1 MAISDDFS
9 VAVNGDIRY
18 TGAGT
23 NYTVIAFHRW
33 LGDLMDDAQA
43 AGNDILDITDATA
56 SERSTDNIITL
67 NSPYNIDDIASQHLY
82 DGSIIQDSGNTIY
95 DGILVFA
102 AAGTYLQVLQSG
114 LPVYPNFWTTSLNPD
129 AGAGISHRFML
140 KVRTGG
146 TDIDGRRLIGQTR
159 EFGFTY
165 SEFKTTTARGN
176 NVLALTYASDLNNQT
191 AAATVKGWTA
201 ISNTEG
207 YRLLDVNNDTT
218 DEPYYSEWNK
228 ATFTINQLF
237 ERSKWLSRRSTIE
250 DSNAETGTNYVV
262 DNGTITGQAQ
272 GFNNGVVA
280 QYLTRVH
287 LRLKKVGSPTG
298 NLVVKIYSVTG
309 AFQTATP
316 NASLGTS
323 VNFDTSKLTTSY
335 LEYEIAFTTQY
346 FMSAS
351 TPYFIVIEH
360 ADGTATDYV
369 HVEGDATGT
378 HGGNKAE
385 NNAGWTAQAG
395 EEKKAE
401 EAKAEEKKAAEKK
414 EEEERGR
421 EIKSP
426 RLQILL
432 TAVPK
437 EVITKYN
444 RITKLAGLN
453 LRGLEVETAASV
465 RSILGNDKSTVLLM
479 DFGARST
486 NINVIYNGYPVM
498 SHSIDT
504 AGFDLTK
511 VLSQGMGVSL
521 RRAEDLKKERGL
533 KAGLAEAE
541 MISIMTPLVDK
552 IFTETERIVN
562 IYVRRTGKRLDRVVI
577 LGGGALLPGVEEYVS
592 LRLGLPAVTGNS
604 FARVIYPPILEPMI
618 KEIGPMFSV
627 AMGLGMR
634 EIV

>member
-1 MAISDDFS
+1 MAFWDIFKGKPKSFLGIDVGTSSIKVVQLSKERNRVKLDTYGQLETYAYAERFNDAIQTSSLKMLDSQVADLIKKLLRESKAVSRDVTMSIPIFS
-9 VAVNGDIRY
+9 SFS
-18 TGAGT
+18 
-23 NYTVIAFHRW
+23 TVIEIPPIPEKELERAIPFEARQYVPIP
-33 LGDLMDDAQA
+33 LAEVV
-43 AGNDILDITDATA
+43 LDW
-56 SERSTDNIITL
+56 
-67 NSPYNIDDIASQHLY
+67 
-82 DGSIIQDSGNTIY
+82 TIMK
-95 DGILVFA
+95 A
-102 AAGTYLQVLQSG
+102 KEE
-114 LPVYPNFWTTSLNPD
+114 P
-129 AGAGISHRFML
+129 
-140 KVRTGG
+140 KV
-146 TDIDGRRLIGQTR
+146 
-159 EFGFTY
+159 EKPK
-165 SEFKTTTARGN
+165 EK
-176 NVLALTYASDLNNQT
+176 
-191 AAATVKGWTA
+191 
-201 ISNTEG
+201 E
-207 YRLLDVNNDTT
+207 
-218 DEPYYSEWNK
+218 
-228 ATFTINQLF
+228 
-237 ERSKWLSRRSTIE
+237 
-250 DSNAETGTNYVV
+250 
-262 DNGTITGQAQ
+262 
-272 GFNNGVVA
+272 
-280 QYLTRVH
+280 
-287 LRLKKVGSPTG
+287 KK
-298 NLVVKIYSVTG
+298 
-309 AFQTATP
+309 
-316 NASLGTS
+316 
-323 VNFDTSKLTTSY
+323 D
-335 LEYEIAFTTQY
+335 
-346 FMSAS
+346 
-351 TPYFIVIEH
+351 
-360 ADGTATDYV
+360 
-369 HVEGDATGT
+369 
-378 HGGNKAE
+378 
-385 NNAGWTAQAG
+385 

>member
-1 MAISDDFS
+1 MAFWGIDVGTSSIKVVQLSKERNRVKLDTYGQLETYAYAERFNDAIQTSSLKMLDSQVADLIKKLLRESKAVSRDVTMSIPIFS
-9 VAVNGDIRY
+9 SFS
-18 TGAGT
+18 
-23 NYTVIAFHRW
+23 TVIEIPPIPEKELERAIPFEARQYVPIP
-33 LGDLMDDAQA
+33 LAEVV
-43 AGNDILDITDATA
+43 LDW
-56 SERSTDNIITL
+56 
-67 NSPYNIDDIASQHLY
+67 
-82 DGSIIQDSGNTIY
+82 TIMK
-95 DGILVFA
+95 A
-102 AAGTYLQVLQSG
+102 KEE
-114 LPVYPNFWTTSLNPD
+114 P
-129 AGAGISHRFML
+129 
-140 KVRTGG
+140 KV
-146 TDIDGRRLIGQTR
+146 
-159 EFGFTY
+159 EKPK
-165 SEFKTTTARGN
+165 EK
-176 NVLALTYASDLNNQT
+176 
-191 AAATVKGWTA
+191 
-201 ISNTEG
+201 E
-207 YRLLDVNNDTT
+207 
-218 DEPYYSEWNK
+218 
-228 ATFTINQLF
+228 
-237 ERSKWLSRRSTIE
+237 
-250 DSNAETGTNYVV
+250 
-262 DNGTITGQAQ
+262 
-272 GFNNGVVA
+272 
-280 QYLTRVH
+280 
-287 LRLKKVGSPTG
+287 KK
-298 NLVVKIYSVTG
+298 
-309 AFQTATP
+309 
-316 NASLGTS
+316 
-323 VNFDTSKLTTSY
+323 D
-335 LEYEIAFTTQY
+335 
-346 FMSAS
+346 
-351 TPYFIVIEH
+351 
-360 ADGTATDYV
+360 
-369 HVEGDATGT
+369 
-378 HGGNKAE
+378 
-385 NNAGWTAQAG
+385 

>member
-1 MAISDDFS
+1 MAFWDIFKGKPKSFLGIDVGTSSIKVVQLSKERNRVKLDTYGQLETYAYAERFNDAIQTSSLKMLDSQVADLIKKLLRESKAVSRDVTMSIPIFS
-9 VAVNGDIRY
+9 SFS
-18 TGAGT
+18 
-23 NYTVIAFHRW
+23 TVIEIPPIPEKELERAIPFEARQYVPIPLAEVVLDW
-33 LGDLMDDAQA
+33 TIMKAKEEPKVEKPKEKKDL
-43 AGNDILDITDATA
+43 
-56 SERSTDNIITL
+56 
-67 NSPYNIDDIASQHLY
+67 
-82 DGSIIQDSGNTIY
+82 
-95 DGILVFA
+95 
-102 AAGTYLQVLQSG
+102 
-114 LPVYPNFWTTSLNPD
+114 
-129 AGAGISHRFML
+129 
-140 KVRTGG
+140 
-146 TDIDGRRLIGQTR
+146 
-159 EFGFTY
+159 
-165 SEFKTTTARGN
+165 
-176 NVLALTYASDLNNQT
+176 
-191 AAATVKGWTA
+191 
-201 ISNTEG
+201 
-207 YRLLDVNNDTT
+207 
-218 DEPYYSEWNK
+218 
-228 ATFTINQLF
+228 
-237 ERSKWLSRRSTIE
+237 
-250 DSNAETGTNYVV
+250 
-262 DNGTITGQAQ
+262 
-272 GFNNGVVA
+272 
-280 QYLTRVH
+280 
-287 LRLKKVGSPTG
+287 
-298 NLVVKIYSVTG
+298 
-309 AFQTATP
+309 
-316 NASLGTS
+316 
-323 VNFDTSKLTTSY
+323 
-335 LEYEIAFTTQY
+335 
-346 FMSAS
+346 
-351 TPYFIVIEH
+351 
-360 ADGTATDYV
+360 
-369 HVEGDATGT
+369 
-378 HGGNKAE
+378 
-385 NNAGWTAQAG
+385 TAQAG

-444 RITKLAGLN
+444 RIAKLAGLN

-627 AMGLGMR
+627 AVGLGMR

>member
-1 MAISDDFS
+1 MAFWDIFKGKPKSFLGIDVGTSSIKVVQLSKERNRVKLDTYGQLETYAYAERFNDAIQTSSLKMLDSQVADLIKKLLRESKAVSRDVTMSIPIFS
-9 VAVNGDIRY
+9 SFS
-18 TGAGT
+18 
-23 NYTVIAFHRW
+23 TVIEIPPIPEKELERAIPFEARQYVPIPLAEVVLDW
-33 LGDLMDDAQA
+33 TIMKAKEEPKVEKPKEKEKKDL
-43 AGNDILDITDATA
+43 
-56 SERSTDNIITL
+56 
-67 NSPYNIDDIASQHLY
+67 
-82 DGSIIQDSGNTIY
+82 
-95 DGILVFA
+95 
-102 AAGTYLQVLQSG
+102 
-114 LPVYPNFWTTSLNPD
+114 
-129 AGAGISHRFML
+129 
-140 KVRTGG
+140 
-146 TDIDGRRLIGQTR
+146 
-159 EFGFTY
+159 
-165 SEFKTTTARGN
+165 
-176 NVLALTYASDLNNQT
+176 
-191 AAATVKGWTA
+191 
-201 ISNTEG
+201 
-207 YRLLDVNNDTT
+207 
-218 DEPYYSEWNK
+218 
-228 ATFTINQLF
+228 
-237 ERSKWLSRRSTIE
+237 
-250 DSNAETGTNYVV
+250 
-262 DNGTITGQAQ
+262 
-272 GFNNGVVA
+272 
-280 QYLTRVH
+280 
-287 LRLKKVGSPTG
+287 
-298 NLVVKIYSVTG
+298 
-309 AFQTATP
+309 
-316 NASLGTS
+316 
-323 VNFDTSKLTTSY
+323 
-335 LEYEIAFTTQY
+335 
-346 FMSAS
+346 
-351 TPYFIVIEH
+351 
-360 ADGTATDYV
+360 
-369 HVEGDATGT
+369 
-378 HGGNKAE
+378 
-385 NNAGWTAQAG
+385 TAQAG
-395 EEKKAE
+395 EERKGE
-401 EAKAEEKKAAEKK
+401 EGKAEEKKAAEKK

-444 RITKLAGLN
+444 RIAKLAGLN

>member
-1 MAISDDFS
+1 MAFWDIFKGKPKSFLGIDVGTSSIKVVQLSKERNRVKLDTYGQLETYAYAERFNDAIQTSSLKMLDSQVADLIKKLLRESKAVSRDVTMSIPIFS
-9 VAVNGDIRY
+9 SFS
-18 TGAGT
+18 
-23 NYTVIAFHRW
+23 TVIEIPPIPEKELERAIPFEARQYVPIP
-33 LGDLMDDAQA
+33 LAEVV
-43 AGNDILDITDATA
+43 LDW
-56 SERSTDNIITL
+56 
-67 NSPYNIDDIASQHLY
+67 
-82 DGSIIQDSGNTIY
+82 TIMK
-95 DGILVFA
+95 A
-102 AAGTYLQVLQSG
+102 KEE
-114 LPVYPNFWTTSLNPD
+114 P
-129 AGAGISHRFML
+129 
-140 KVRTGG
+140 KV
-146 TDIDGRRLIGQTR
+146 
-159 EFGFTY
+159 EKPK
-165 SEFKTTTARGN
+165 EK
-176 NVLALTYASDLNNQT
+176 
-191 AAATVKGWTA
+191 
-201 ISNTEG
+201 
-207 YRLLDVNNDTT
+207 
-218 DEPYYSEWNK
+218 
-228 ATFTINQLF
+228 
-237 ERSKWLSRRSTIE
+237 
-250 DSNAETGTNYVV
+250 
-262 DNGTITGQAQ
+262 
-272 GFNNGVVA
+272 
-280 QYLTRVH
+280 
-287 LRLKKVGSPTG
+287 
-298 NLVVKIYSVTG
+298 
-309 AFQTATP
+309 
-316 NASLGTS
+316 
-323 VNFDTSKLTTSY
+323 
-335 LEYEIAFTTQY
+335 
-346 FMSAS
+346 
-351 TPYFIVIEH
+351 
-360 ADGTATDYV
+360 
-369 HVEGDATGT
+369 
-378 HGGNKAE
+378 
-385 NNAGWTAQAG
+385 
-395 EEKKAE
+395 EKKDEERKVE

-444 RITKLAGLN
+444 RIAKLAGLN

>member
-1 MAISDDFS
+1 MAFWDIFKGKPKSFLGIDVGTSSIKVVQLSKERNRVKLDTYGQLETYAYAERFNDAIQTSSLKMLDSQVADLIKKLLRESKAVSRDVTMSIPIFS
-9 VAVNGDIRY
+9 SFS
-18 TGAGT
+18 
-23 NYTVIAFHRW
+23 TVIEIPPIPEKELERAIPFEARQYVPIP
-33 LGDLMDDAQA
+33 LAEVV
-43 AGNDILDITDATA
+43 LDW
-56 SERSTDNIITL
+56 
-67 NSPYNIDDIASQHLY
+67 
-82 DGSIIQDSGNTIY
+82 TIMK
-95 DGILVFA
+95 A
-102 AAGTYLQVLQSG
+102 KEE
-114 LPVYPNFWTTSLNPD
+114 P
-129 AGAGISHRFML
+129 
-140 KVRTGG
+140 KV
-146 TDIDGRRLIGQTR
+146 
-159 EFGFTY
+159 EKPK
-165 SEFKTTTARGN
+165 EK
-176 NVLALTYASDLNNQT
+176 
-191 AAATVKGWTA
+191 
-201 ISNTEG
+201 E
-207 YRLLDVNNDTT
+207 
-218 DEPYYSEWNK
+218 
-228 ATFTINQLF
+228 
-237 ERSKWLSRRSTIE
+237 
-250 DSNAETGTNYVV
+250 
-262 DNGTITGQAQ
+262 
-272 GFNNGVVA
+272 
-280 QYLTRVH
+280 
-287 LRLKKVGSPTG
+287 KK
-298 NLVVKIYSVTG
+298 
-309 AFQTATP
+309 
-316 NASLGTS
+316 
-323 VNFDTSKLTTSY
+323 D
-335 LEYEIAFTTQY
+335 
-346 FMSAS
+346 
-351 TPYFIVIEH
+351 
-360 ADGTATDYV
+360 
-369 HVEGDATGT
+369 
-378 HGGNKAE
+378 
-385 NNAGWTAQAG
+385 

-421 EIKSP
+421 EITAP

-444 RITKLAGLN
+444 RIAKLAGLN

-627 AMGLGMR
+627 AVGLGMR

>member
-1 MAISDDFS
+1 MAFWDIFKGKPKSFLGIDVGTSSIKVVQLSKERNRVKLDTYGQLETYAYAERFNDAIQTSSLKMLDSQVADLIKKLLRESKAVSRDVTMSIPIFS
-9 VAVNGDIRY
+9 SFS
-18 TGAGT
+18 
-23 NYTVIAFHRW
+23 TVIEIPPIPEKELERAIPFEARQYVPIP
-33 LGDLMDDAQA
+33 LAEVV
-43 AGNDILDITDATA
+43 LDW
-56 SERSTDNIITL
+56 
-67 NSPYNIDDIASQHLY
+67 
-82 DGSIIQDSGNTIY
+82 TIMK
-95 DGILVFA
+95 A
-102 AAGTYLQVLQSG
+102 KEE
-114 LPVYPNFWTTSLNPD
+114 P
-129 AGAGISHRFML
+129 
-140 KVRTGG
+140 KV
-146 TDIDGRRLIGQTR
+146 
-159 EFGFTY
+159 EKPK
-165 SEFKTTTARGN
+165 EK
-176 NVLALTYASDLNNQT
+176 
-191 AAATVKGWTA
+191 
-201 ISNTEG
+201 E
-207 YRLLDVNNDTT
+207 
-218 DEPYYSEWNK
+218 
-228 ATFTINQLF
+228 
-237 ERSKWLSRRSTIE
+237 
-250 DSNAETGTNYVV
+250 
-262 DNGTITGQAQ
+262 
-272 GFNNGVVA
+272 
-280 QYLTRVH
+280 
-287 LRLKKVGSPTG
+287 KK
-298 NLVVKIYSVTG
+298 
-309 AFQTATP
+309 
-316 NASLGTS
+316 
-323 VNFDTSKLTTSY
+323 D
-335 LEYEIAFTTQY
+335 
-346 FMSAS
+346 
-351 TPYFIVIEH
+351 
-360 ADGTATDYV
+360 
-369 HVEGDATGT
+369 
-378 HGGNKAE
+378 
-385 NNAGWTAQAG
+385 

-604 FARVIYPPILEPMI
+604 FARGIYPPILEPMI

>member
-1 MAISDDFS
+1 MLDSQVADLIKKLLRESKAVSRDVTMSIPIFS
-9 VAVNGDIRY
+9 SFS
-18 TGAGT
+18 
-23 NYTVIAFHRW
+23 TVIEIPPIPEKELERAIPFEARQYVPIPLAEVVLDW
-33 LGDLMDDAQA
+33 TIMKAKEEPKVEKPKEKEKKDL
-43 AGNDILDITDATA
+43 
-56 SERSTDNIITL
+56 
-67 NSPYNIDDIASQHLY
+67 
-82 DGSIIQDSGNTIY
+82 
-95 DGILVFA
+95 
-102 AAGTYLQVLQSG
+102 
-114 LPVYPNFWTTSLNPD
+114 
-129 AGAGISHRFML
+129 
-140 KVRTGG
+140 
-146 TDIDGRRLIGQTR
+146 
-159 EFGFTY
+159 
-165 SEFKTTTARGN
+165 
-176 NVLALTYASDLNNQT
+176 
-191 AAATVKGWTA
+191 
-201 ISNTEG
+201 
-207 YRLLDVNNDTT
+207 
-218 DEPYYSEWNK
+218 
-228 ATFTINQLF
+228 
-237 ERSKWLSRRSTIE
+237 
-250 DSNAETGTNYVV
+250 
-262 DNGTITGQAQ
+262 
-272 GFNNGVVA
+272 
-280 QYLTRVH
+280 
-287 LRLKKVGSPTG
+287 
-298 NLVVKIYSVTG
+298 
-309 AFQTATP
+309 
-316 NASLGTS
+316 
-323 VNFDTSKLTTSY
+323 
-335 LEYEIAFTTQY
+335 
-346 FMSAS
+346 
-351 TPYFIVIEH
+351 
-360 ADGTATDYV
+360 
-369 HVEGDATGT
+369 
-378 HGGNKAE
+378 
-385 NNAGWTAQAG
+385 TAQAG

-444 RITKLAGLN
+444 RIAKLAGLN

-627 AMGLGMR
+627 AVGLGMR

>member
-1 MAISDDFS
+1 MAFWDIFKGKPKSFLGIDVGTSSIKVVQLSKERNRVKLDTYGQLETYAYAERFNDAIQTSSLKMLDSQVADLIKKLLRESKAVSRDVTMSIPIFS
-9 VAVNGDIRY
+9 SFS
-18 TGAGT
+18 
-23 NYTVIAFHRW
+23 TVIEIPPIPEKELERAIPFEARQYVPIP
-33 LGDLMDDAQA
+33 LAEVV
-43 AGNDILDITDATA
+43 LDW
-56 SERSTDNIITL
+56 
-67 NSPYNIDDIASQHLY
+67 
-82 DGSIIQDSGNTIY
+82 TIMK
-95 DGILVFA
+95 A
-102 AAGTYLQVLQSG
+102 KEE
-114 LPVYPNFWTTSLNPD
+114 P
-129 AGAGISHRFML
+129 
-140 KVRTGG
+140 KV
-146 TDIDGRRLIGQTR
+146 
-159 EFGFTY
+159 EKPK
-165 SEFKTTTARGN
+165 EK
-176 NVLALTYASDLNNQT
+176 
-191 AAATVKGWTA
+191 
-201 ISNTEG
+201 E
-207 YRLLDVNNDTT
+207 
-218 DEPYYSEWNK
+218 
-228 ATFTINQLF
+228 
-237 ERSKWLSRRSTIE
+237 
-250 DSNAETGTNYVV
+250 
-262 DNGTITGQAQ
+262 
-272 GFNNGVVA
+272 
-280 QYLTRVH
+280 
-287 LRLKKVGSPTG
+287 KK
-298 NLVVKIYSVTG
+298 
-309 AFQTATP
+309 
-316 NASLGTS
+316 
-323 VNFDTSKLTTSY
+323 D
-335 LEYEIAFTTQY
+335 
-346 FMSAS
+346 
-351 TPYFIVIEH
+351 
-360 ADGTATDYV
+360 
-369 HVEGDATGT
+369 
-378 HGGNKAE
+378 
-385 NNAGWTAQAG
+385 

-444 RITKLAGLN
+444 RIAKLAGLN